1 MILLL
6 KLSLFMI
13 GFSFFLSIIVLPFG
27 DIEFVLQL
35 LGGIQEISDGLRVD
49 LMGIVLGGA
58 EVVDRDVIPLLFEYS
73 DPREQGLVGLDIGL
87 GQIVTLLVMED
98 IADQS
103 ILISGLG

>member
-1 MILLL
+1 MLQPR
-6 KLSLFMI
+6 LFLI
-13 GFSFFLSIIVLPFG
+13 GFSFLFCIIVLFFG

-35 LGGIQEISDGLRVD
+35 LGGVQEISDGLRVD

-58 EVVDRDVIPLLFEYS
+58 EVVDCDVIPLLFEYP